1 MGMSTRIGRKI
12 TVTTCNCIVMEGKDV
27 TSKSVDLYGEYNDVT
42 RATNACRKALGTQQ
56 VLVESVSHRSA
67 YYSMPI
73 KTFVENADQV
83 TEKELFESNE
93 SED

>member
-27 TSKSVDLYGEYNDVT
+27 TNRTVKLYGEYNDVT
-42 RATNACRKALGTQQ
+42 RATNAVRKQLGTQQ
-56 VLVESVSHRSA
+56 ALVESVSHQVA

-73 KTFVENADQV
+73 KTFIENADQV
-83 TEKELFESNE
+83 TERELFESNE